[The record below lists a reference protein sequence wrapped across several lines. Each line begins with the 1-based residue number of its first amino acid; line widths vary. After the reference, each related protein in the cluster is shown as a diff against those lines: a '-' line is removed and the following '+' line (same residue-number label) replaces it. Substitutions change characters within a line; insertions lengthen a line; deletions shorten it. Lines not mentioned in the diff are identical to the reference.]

1 MPLLEA
7 TRGSRIVA
15 VSGWEMWLGFGR
27 LRGSQVSISMRHF
40 KVSLANHWVF
50 FRRARR
56 RIISTPH
63 ELPQSYTIQI
73 FHICLPVIPSDF
85 FSSDVFHA
93 HCGSAAVP
101 KQMDTDV
108 CKLRV
113 RSHAEPAFA
122 DSSFSLFLWGV
133 PQSCPVGMGRRFQ
146 HSTYFP
152 QPARSSKR

>member
-1 MPLLEA
+1 MTSQHDERLFGHAPS
-7 TRGSRIVA
+7 GSHSWFSHCCRQ
-15 VSGWEMWLGFGR
+15 WLGDATWIWPVEG
-27 LRGSQVSISMRHF
+27 QVSISMRHF
-40 KVSLANHWVF
+40 KVSLASHWVF

-63 ELPQSYTIQI
+63 QLPQSYTI

-122 DSSFSLFLWGV
+122 DSAFSLFFCGGALLMCIE
-133 PQSCPVGMGRRFQ
+133 Q
-146 HSTYFP
+146 
-152 QPARSSKR
+152 